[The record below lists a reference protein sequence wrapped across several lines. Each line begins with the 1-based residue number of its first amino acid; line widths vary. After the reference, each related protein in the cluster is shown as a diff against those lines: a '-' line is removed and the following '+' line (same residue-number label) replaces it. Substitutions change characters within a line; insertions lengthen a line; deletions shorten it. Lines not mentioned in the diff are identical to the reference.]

1 MKLKDYLTNELI
13 PRGRYRYSGEAIG
26 TIHEYSGITPRGTWV
41 QVRILDSI
49 MQQKT
54 YLMRIIVG
62 TEKYLKTDH
71 GFDAVME
78 SEILSAHRKR
88 ILGIGDMEV

>member
-13 PRGRYRYSGEAIG
+13 PRGRYHYSRGAIG
-26 TIHEYSGITPRGTWV
+26 TIHEYSGITPRGIWV
-41 QVRILDSI
+41 QIRILDSI

-62 TEKYLKTDH
+62 QDKYLKSEY

-78 SEILSAHRKR
+78 NEILSAHKKR